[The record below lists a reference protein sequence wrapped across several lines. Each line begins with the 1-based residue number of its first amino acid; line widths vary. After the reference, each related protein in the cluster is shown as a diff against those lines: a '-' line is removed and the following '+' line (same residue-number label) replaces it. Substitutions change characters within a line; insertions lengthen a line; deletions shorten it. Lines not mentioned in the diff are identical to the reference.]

1 MTDSNR
7 EKARGCCGCAAGGL
21 GVGGPGEGPGGPLD
35 LTEAAE
41 ALGVTLAEL
50 QAALGPPPPNV
61 AGAAATLGVDVE
73 VLRELI
79 GGP

>member
-1 MTDSNR
+1 G
-7 EKARGCCGCAAGGL
+7 A
-21 GVGGPGEGPGGPLD
+21 GGPGDHPGGPLD

-41 ALGVTLAEL
+41 ALGVTVAEL
-50 QAALGPPPPNV
+50 QVALGPPPPNM

-79 GGP
+79 GRP